1 MRIALQLIE
10 IRVAAPNIIII
21 ILFLHIGKTGTHIQI
36 VTIQCMSRR
45 V

>member
-10 IRVAAPNIIII
+10 IRVAAPNIII

-36 VTIQCMSRR
+36 VTI
-45 V
+45 